1 MPGLSFI
8 VRLRRALW
16 LLMIATVGGA
26 GATAALDLQDHP
38 VRAELMADVA
48 TVTPGQSMRLGVRLR
63 MDPGWHTY
71 WEGIGDAGM
80 PTQVEWRLPPGWQA
94 GPLQWPAPEK
104 YVEEGDLVAYGY
116 KDEVLLF
123 ADIVVPP
130 QTEVEVEI
138 GAAVSWLVCREVCIP
153 GSAVTSLV
161 LPLDGKSSG
170 GGDSLFA
177 VYAARVPPSLEQAE
191 DLAIDLHHQPLATGI
206 DLRLDLR
213 LLGAGL
219 ELVEGAPDFYPTDAG
234 GFRAFGV
241 EPINA
246 AALHLTIEPYEG
258 EEIQRLKGLVV
269 FGVAGQGRQY
279 RYVDLDLSPS
289 PAPVQQGRGLGR
301 ILLLALVGG
310 LILNLM
316 PCVLPVIS
324 LKIMG
329 LVSHAGESPG
339 RVRVLGLA
347 FCGGVIGTFVAL
359 AAAVVALKAG
369 GQQVGWGFQFQ
380 EPAFVLFM
388 AALVFVL
395 ALSLLGVFE
404 IRLPGFSGSA
414 DKGEGVWNSVFNGV
428 LATVLATPCTAPF
441 LGTAL
446 GFAFTQP
453 PLTILAVFVASGSGM
468 ALPYGILALRPAWMR
483 FLPRPGAW
491 MLLFKQ
497 AMGFVLMAT
506 VLWLLWVLGQQR
518 GADAVIWAGALL
530 LALALASWL
539 VGTWLDLG
547 SSPLRRVIVWT
558 GAVLS
563 VSVGVWG
570 VIPALQ
576 GPPTGMVA
584 KDDGVWLA
592 FSPARLDSLRRE
604 EKLIFLDFTAAWC
617 WTCKINERTV
627 LDHPEV
633 RRRFVES
640 GAVLVKADWTD
651 ANPDITRLLGQFG
664 RSGVPL
670 YVIYPPD
677 KNRQPLVLPEIIT
690 RGIVLEKLAAAE
702 GS

>member
-1 MPGLSFI
+1 MLGLSSI
-8 VRLRRALW
+8 VRLRRMLW
-16 LLMIATVGGA
+16 LLVFAALWGTVTA
-26 GATAALDLQDHP
+26 AALDLQDHP
-38 VRAELMADVA
+38 VQAELMADVA
-48 TVTPGQSMRLGVRLR
+48 AVTPGQSMRLGVRLR

-80 PTQVEWRLPPGWQA
+80 PTQIEWRLPPGWQA

-104 YVEEGDLVAYGY
+104 YVEDGDLVAYGY

-123 ADIVVPP
+123 ADVAIPH

-153 GSAVTSLV
+153 GSATTSLV
-161 LPLDGKSSG
+161 LPLNDKSEG
-170 GGDSLFA
+170 GVDSLFA
-177 VYAARVPPSLEQAE
+177 VYAARVPPSLEQAA
-191 DLAIDLHHQPLATGI
+191 DLALKLHQQPLKKGI
-206 DLRLDLR
+206 ELGLDLR
-213 LLGAGL
+213 LSDGEL
-219 ELVEGAPDFYPTDAG
+219 ELVQGAPDFYPTDAG
-234 GFRAFGV
+234 GFRTFHV
-241 EPINA
+241 ESLDA
-246 AALHLTIEPYEG
+246 GALRLTIEPYEG

-269 FGVAGQGRQY
+269 FGVAGQGLQY
-279 RYVDLDLSPS
+279 RYVDLDLGLPQVQ
-289 PAPVQQGRGLGR
+289 VQQGQGLGR
-301 ILLLALVGG
+301 ILLLALLGG

-329 LVSHAGESPG
+329 LVSNAGEAPG

-347 FCGGVIGTFVAL
+347 FCGGVVGTFVAL

-380 EPAFVLFM
+380 EPVFVLFM

-404 IRLPGFSGSA
+404 FRLPGFSGSA
-414 DKGEGVWNSVFNGV
+414 GKGEGAGGSFFNGV
-428 LATVLATPCTAPF
+428 LATILATPCTAPF

-453 PLTILAVFVASGSGM
+453 PLTIFAVFVASGMGM

-497 AMGFVLMAT
+497 AMGFVLLAT

-518 GADAVIWAGALL
+518 GADAVVWAGALL
-530 LALALASWL
+530 LALALAAWL

-547 SSPLRRVIVWT
+547 SSSLRRTLVWS

-563 VSVGVWG
+563 VVIGIWG
-570 VIPALQ
+570 VIPALKGQ
-576 GPPTGMVA
+576 PVGVEG
-584 KDDGVWLA
+584 KDEGVWLA
-592 FSPARLDSLRRE
+592 YSPALLDRLRHE

-617 WTCKINERTV
+617 WTCKVNEQTV
-627 LDHPEV
+627 LDHPDV
-633 RRRFVES
+633 QRRFRES
-640 GAVLVKADWTD
+640 EAVLVKADWTD
-651 ANPDITRLLGQFG
+651 ANPDITHLLGQFG

-677 KNRQPLVLPEIIT
+677 KNRQPLILPEIIT

-702 GS
+702 GF